1 MNGTYGTI
9 KPATVDIAKDV
20 QIFYN
25 YKPNR
30 SYENSKT
37 FNELAASNLLNVYA
51 GEETTVPISGLYNLR
66 LPLTIFGNKGIYT
79 VYIKPKE
86 MKKTIKT
93 VGVLNDFPDV
103 RGVIFEAIDFED
115 EFKDTNALVGYR
127 IDYNVGSSNEYSR
140 IITSSNLCEL
150 VPQNLNKQNKYRF
163 SDNDNANLIF
173 CTVTPS
179 TTSSLSNTPPPIGT
193 NMESVNVVNTKFN
206 PVMFEIEMVE
216 HDAETLSYLV
226 GGDQLRNLENGT
238 FTIYNNDKGIYRQFE
253 TYTVKTQLGKPL
265 FDVKANK
272 YPVDTTQEYDKTIG
286 SF

>member
-86 MKKTIKT
+86 MKKTNKIS
-93 VGVLNDFPDV
+93 
-103 RGVIFEAIDFED
+103 GVIFVF
-115 EFKDTNALVGYR
+115 
-127 IDYNVGSSNEYSR
+127 SNE
-140 IITSSNLCEL
+140 
-150 VPQNLNKQNKYRF
+150 
-163 SDNDNANLIF
+163 
-173 CTVTPS
+173 
-179 TTSSLSNTPPPIGT
+179 
-193 NMESVNVVNTKFN
+193 
-206 PVMFEIEMVE
+206 
-216 HDAETLSYLV
+216 
-226 GGDQLRNLENGT
+226 
-238 FTIYNNDKGIYRQFE
+238 
-253 TYTVKTQLGKPL
+253 
-265 FDVKANK
+265 
-272 YPVDTTQEYDKTIG
+272 
-286 SF
+286 